1 MKINRLGN
9 NPKIGSIAPLEASRI
24 KNPNFKEV
32 LDRAISKT
40 NESNLDNIF
49 QAAAEKYGIS
59 SQLLRAV
66 AKVESNFNP
75 RAVSH
80 AGASGLMQLMP
91 DTARGLGVT
100 DVFDAEQ
107 NINGGAKY
115 LAQLYRRYDGDL
127 RLTLAAYNA
136 GPGNVDK
143 YGGVPPFTETQN
155 YIRKVE
161 EALGRQV

>member
-1 MKINRLGN
+1 MKINN
-9 NPKIGSIAPLEASRI
+9 IQSIPPIGSKAPLKASRV
-24 KNPNFKEV
+24 KNTSFKEV
-32 LDRAISKT
+32 LDSTITKT

-59 SQLLRAV
+59 NQLLKAV

-75 RAVSH
+75 NAVSS
-80 AGASGLMQLMP
+80 AGASGIMQLMP
-91 DTARGLGVT
+91 GTAKGLGVT
-100 DVFDAEQ
+100 DVFDAQE

-115 LAQLYRRYDGDL
+115 LSQLYKRYDGDL

-143 YGGVPPFTETQN
+143 YGGVPPFKETQN
-155 YIRKVE
+155 YIKKVE
-161 EALGRQV
+161 KVLRG